1 MKVGDMVK
9 YEFGIAEVGRVLIG
23 VIVADLPGDYIE
35 APAVSILWGSGEIVE
50 RVPARIL
57 EGISESR

>member
-1 MKVGDMVK
+1 MVK

-23 VIVADLPGDYIE
+23 VIVADLPGDYIV

-57 EGISESR
+57 EVISESR